1 MTNIRFPLSREI
13 NMIKFFRK
21 IRQNLLSEEK
31 TGKYF
36 KYAIGEIILVVIGI
50 LIALSINNW
59 NENRKSRNSEKQYL
73 LALKEEFSFNKD
85 ELKSIMNRNNLN
97 FDYALKILDNTGP
110 ENPEITEE
118 EFGSLLT
125 NSLSIEIQFDPNQGV
140 IDEIINSGKLAIFT
154 NKELKFLLSSWSGIL
169 FRVRLQEKELLN
181 MRSRTIEMVRNKAN
195 LRKVLGA
202 KLDVFEIKQTKFG
215 QGNLHLLK
223 SVSFDGHIT
232 RVATM
237 SSSLNTSYYP
247 KLVEKID
254 EILVLINNE
263 IK

>member
-1 MTNIRFPLSREI
+1 
-13 NMIKFFRK
+13 MIPFFRK
-21 IRQNLLSEEK
+21 IRQRLLTENKFS
-31 TGKYF
+31 KYLL
-36 KYAIGEIILVVIGI
+36 YAIGEIILVVIGI
-50 LIALSINNW
+50 LIALQINNW
-59 NENRKSRNSEKQYL
+59 NENRKTRNSEQQYL

-118 EFGSLLT
+118 EFGSLLV

-140 IDEIINSGKLAIFT
+140 IDEIINSGKLAIFSS
-154 NKELKFLLSSWSGIL
+154 KKLKFLLSSWSGVL
-169 FRVRLQEKELLN
+169 YRVRLQEQELLS

-202 KLDVFEIKQTKFG
+202 NLDVFEIKQTKFG

-223 SVSFDGHIT
+223 SVPFDGHIT
-232 RVATM
+232 GVATM
-237 SSSLNTSYYP
+237 SWNLNNNYYP

-254 EILVLINNE
+254 EILLLIDNE